1 MLPAG
6 GTNVTNRGWAR
17 FFARGIVGILFFMA
31 GWWKC
36 FELTPIGHTRRLF
49 LEAYA
54 DTWIPVSLL
63 WATGLSIPVVELVA
77 GGLVVI
83 GFRTREALIALGFI
97 LLIVTYGHTLIE
109 PLFSTQGHI
118 FPRGFF
124 LLAALALPAEEDR
137 LSVDSWL
144 GRRVQ

>member
-1 MLPAG
+1 
-6 GTNVTNRGWAR
+6 
-17 FFARGIVGILFFMA
+17 MA

-36 FELTPIGHTRRLF
+36 FELTPVGHTQRFF

-63 WATGLSIPVVELVA
+63 WATGLTIPVVELVA

-83 GFRTREALIALGFI
+83 GFRTREALVALGFI
-97 LLIVTYGHTLIE
+97 LLIVTFGHTLIE

-118 FPRGFF
+118 FPRGLF
-124 LLAALALPAEEDR
+124 LLAALALPAEEDL

-144 GRRVQ
+144 GGRRRAT

>member
-1 MLPAG
+1 
-6 GTNVTNRGWAR
+6 VTNRGWAR

-36 FELTPIGHTRRLF
+36 FELTPVGHTQRFF

-63 WATGLSIPVVELVA
+63 WATGLTIPVVELVA

-83 GFRTREALIALGFI
+83 GFRTREALVALGFI

-118 FPRGFF
+118 FPRGLF

-144 GRRVQ
+144 GGRRRAT

>member
-1 MLPAG
+1 M
-6 GTNVTNRGWAR
+6 TNRGWAR

-36 FELTPIGHTRRLF
+36 FELTPVGHAQRFF

-54 DTWIPVSLL
+54 ETWIPEALL
-63 WATGLSIPVVELVA
+63 WALGLSIPVLELVA

-83 GFRTREALIALGFI
+83 GFRTREALMVLGFI
-97 LLIVTYGHTLIE
+97 LLVVTYGHTLTE

-118 FPRGFF
+118 FPRGLF
-124 LLAALALPAEEDR
+124 LLAALALPAKEDC

-144 GRRVQ
+144 VTRVRRAT

>member
-1 MLPAG
+1 MRR
-6 GTNVTNRGWAR
+6 VTDRGWAR

-36 FELTPIGHTRRLF
+36 FELTPIGHTRRFF

-54 DTWIPVSLL
+54 DTWIPVFLL
-63 WATGLSIPVVELVA
+63 WAIGLSIPVVELIA
-77 GGLVVI
+77 GGLVVV

-97 LLIVTYGHTLIE
+97 LLVVTYGHTLVE

-118 FPRGFF
+118 FPRGLF
-124 LLAALALPAEEDR
+124 LLAALSLPAEEDR

-144 GRRVQ
+144 RRRKRATG

>member
-1 MLPAG
+1 
-6 GTNVTNRGWAR
+6 
-17 FFARGIVGILFFMA
+17 MA

-36 FELTPIGHTRRLF
+36 FELTPVGHTRRLF

-54 DTWIPVSLL
+54 DTWIPMALL

-77 GGLVVI
+77 GTLVIV

-118 FPRGFF
+118 FPRGLF

-144 GRRVQ
+144 GGRRRAT

>member
-1 MLPAG
+1 
-6 GTNVTNRGWAR
+6 
-17 FFARGIVGILFFMA
+17 MA

-36 FELTPIGHTRRLF
+36 FELTPVGHTHRFF

-63 WATGLSIPVVELVA
+63 WATGLTIPVVELVA

-83 GFRTREALIALGFI
+83 GFRTREALVALGFI
-97 LLIVTYGHTLIE
+97 LLIVTFGHTLIE

-118 FPRGFF
+118 FPRGLF
-124 LLAALALPAEEDR
+124 LLAALALPAEEDL

-144 GRRVQ
+144 GGRRRAT